1 MKTLGLIGGTSWHS
15 TVDYYRLINRGVH
28 ERLGEVNAARLV
40 MFSLNMQEFKNIID
54 AGGWK
59 AGENYLVPFAQKLE
73 AFGAEGLVI
82 CANTPHIVADGIRAA
97 VSIPLIHIVEAT
109 ALVLAQKNVSTVGVL
124 GTTFTMEQPFYRD
137 VLEKHGIKMIVPEPE
152 DRAWI
157 NDNIFGELAAGVFRD
172 ETKQR
177 TKTSCANSANAV
189 LRVSR
194 SPAQRFLFLSNRK
207 SVRFLRL
214 TPSQSTPTPLL
225 SGCSGK
231 VRVSLPA
238 SAGGL
243 NAGVSAPAI

>member
-137 VLEKHGIKMIVPEPE
+137 MLEKHGIKMIVPEPE

-177 TKTSCANSANAV
+177 YKELMRELGERGAQGVALACTEIPVLIKPEECPIPAFDTIAIHANAAV
-189 LRVSR
+189 EWML
-194 SPAQRFLFLSNRK
+194 
-207 SVRFLRL
+207 
-214 TPSQSTPTPLL
+214 
-225 SGCSGK
+225 G
-231 VRVSLPA
+231 
-238 SAGGL
+238 
-243 NAGVSAPAI
+243 

>member
-137 VLEKHGIKMIVPEPE
+137 MLEKHGIKMIVPEPE

-177 TKTSCANSANAV
+177 YKELMRELGERGAQAVALACTEIPVLIKPEECPIPAFDTIAIHANAAV
-189 LRVSR
+189 EWML
-194 SPAQRFLFLSNRK
+194 
-207 SVRFLRL
+207 
-214 TPSQSTPTPLL
+214 
-225 SGCSGK
+225 G
-231 VRVSLPA
+231 
-238 SAGGL
+238 
-243 NAGVSAPAI
+243 

>member
-73 AFGAEGLVI
+73 AFGAEGLVM

-137 VLEKHGIKMIVPEPE
+137 MLEKHGIKMIVPEPE

-177 TKTSCANSANAV
+177 YKELMRELGERGAQAVALACTEIPVLIKPEECPIPAFDTIAIHANAAV
-189 LRVSR
+189 EWML
-194 SPAQRFLFLSNRK
+194 
-207 SVRFLRL
+207 
-214 TPSQSTPTPLL
+214 
-225 SGCSGK
+225 G
-231 VRVSLPA
+231 
-238 SAGGL
+238 
-243 NAGVSAPAI
+243 

>member
-157 NDNIFGELAAGVFRD
+157 NDNIFGELAAGIFRD

-177 TKTSCANSANAV
+177 YKELMRELGERGAQGVALACTEIPVLIKPEECPIPAFDTIAIHANAAV
-189 LRVSR
+189 EWML
-194 SPAQRFLFLSNRK
+194 
-207 SVRFLRL
+207 
-214 TPSQSTPTPLL
+214 
-225 SGCSGK
+225 G
-231 VRVSLPA
+231 
-238 SAGGL
+238 
-243 NAGVSAPAI
+243 